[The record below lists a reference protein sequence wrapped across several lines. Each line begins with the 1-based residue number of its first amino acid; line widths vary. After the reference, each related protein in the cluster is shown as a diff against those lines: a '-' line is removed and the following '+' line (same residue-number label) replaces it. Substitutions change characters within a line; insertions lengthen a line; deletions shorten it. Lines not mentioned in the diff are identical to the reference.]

1 MESFSQKLNW
11 EENQGA
17 KNWQYFRVI
26 SPSLRIYVGTK
37 VFLGTQHFII
47 FYNKIDLQK
56 EWT

>member
-47 FYNKIDLQK
+47 FYNKIDL
-56 EWT
+56 